1 MKAILLAA
9 GRGSRLG
16 TLTQKQ
22 PKCFVPFRGQPL
34 IRWQLQALAEAGVR
48 DAAVVR
54 GYLAPFWDGQDLPV
68 ARYFTNERW
77 RQSNMVA
84 SLACAAPWLEQD
96 ICLISYTDI
105 YYTADSIRRLAAAD
119 GDIVITYD
127 PNWLQVWSRRFADP
141 LVDAET
147 FRIDASGKLLE
158 IGSRPKS
165 VEEVEGQYMG
175 LLKFTP
181 RGWATVRAYLDSLPG
196 NGIGALD
203 MTGMLSRLIGEGVSI
218 RTVPIAE
225 EWFEFDQVS
234 DLEAAG

>member
-16 TLTQKQ
+16 TLTQEQ
-22 PKCFVPFRGQPL
+22 PKCFVPFRGRPL
-34 IRWQLQALAEAGVR
+34 ILWQLQALAEAGVR

-54 GYLAPFWDGQDLPV
+54 GYLAPFWDSQDLPV

-77 RQSNMVA
+77 QQTNMVA
-84 SLACAAPWLEQD
+84 SLACAAPWLEQGT
-96 ICLISYTDI
+96 CLISYTDI
-105 YYTADSIRRLAAAD
+105 FYTADSIRRLAAAD

-127 PNWLQVWSRRFADP
+127 PNWLQVWSRRFANP

-147 FRIDASGKLLE
+147 FRVEASGKLLE

-165 VEEVEGQYMG
+165 VEEVQGQYMG
-175 LLKFTP
+175 LLKVTP
-181 RGWATVRAYLDSLPG
+181 QGWATIRAHLDALPE
-196 NGIGALD
+196 NGIASLD
-203 MTGMLSRLIGEGVSI
+203 MTGLLSRLLGAGVAV
-218 RTVPIAE
+218 RAVPIAE
-225 EWFEFDQVS
+225 EWFEFDQIS